1 MREQLP
7 LHVYEKRSH
16 SWFGMLSS
24 WKKKKMYNKL
34 KSKTEMK
41 MNADDFKLNI
51 LNCKCGNTDSNST
64 ISLNSI
70 RGKALGDSH
79 R

>member
-1 MREQLP
+1 MSMKKEVILG
-7 LHVYEKRSH
+7 LVCLAA
-16 SWFGMLSS
+16 G
-24 WKKKKMYNKL
+24 KKKKMYNKL

>member
-1 MREQLP
+1 MSMKKEVILG
-7 LHVYEKRSH
+7 LVCLAAE
-16 SWFGMLSS
+16 
-24 WKKKKMYNKL
+24 KKKMYNKL

-64 ISLNSI
+64 ISLNYI
-70 RGKALGDSH
+70 KGKALGDSH

>member
-1 MREQLP
+1 
-7 LHVYEKRSH
+7 
-16 SWFGMLSS
+16 
-24 WKKKKMYNKL
+24 MYNKL

>member
-1 MREQLP
+1 
-7 LHVYEKRSH
+7 
-16 SWFGMLSS
+16 
-24 WKKKKMYNKL
+24 MYNKL

-64 ISLNSI
+64 ISLNYI
-70 RGKALGDSH
+70 KGKALGDSH

>member
-1 MREQLP
+1 
-7 LHVYEKRSH
+7 
-16 SWFGMLSS
+16 
-24 WKKKKMYNKL
+24 MYNKL
-34 KSKTEMK
+34 KSEPEMK

-70 RGKALGDSH
+70 RGKASGDSY

>member
-1 MREQLP
+1 MSMKKEVILG
-7 LHVYEKRSH
+7 LVCLAAEKK
-16 SWFGMLSS
+16 L
-24 WKKKKMYNKL
+24 YNKL

-70 RGKALGDSH
+70 RGKASGDSY